1 MPTPRSPLP
10 PTLRSSS
17 TPESLNVNGP
27 GSGYFKRRSFIY
39 AAGFAV
45 ITIAGTLIGATLKS
59 RAQAEEKEKRMVGL
73 REKTQEADTVGEQIA
88 VLEATRS
95 SLLVRKG
102 QIERK
107 IGEVREREKKE
118 VEMREERRRL
128 RERGEELKR
137 EMALGRGRG

>member
-1 MPTPRSPLP
+1 MMM
-10 PTLRSSS
+10 
-17 TPESLNVNGP
+17 
-27 GSGYFKRRSFIY
+27 KQ
-39 AAGFAV
+39 
-45 ITIAGTLIGATLKS
+45 K
-59 RAQAEEKEKRMVGL
+59 KMVGSTSTGT
-73 REKTQEADTVGEQIA
+73 KAQEADTVGEQIA
-88 VLEATRS
+88 VLEATKS

-128 RERGEELKR
+128 RERGDELKR